1 MVDTMPVTAGEQD
14 EVTALR
20 ARVAQLERDLALHEA
35 AWEERYAEAQ
45 RVTARQLTECRAWKA
60 SADDSDARDRKG
72 PWPAYLTNMGRLG
85 LAADLRTA
93 GDVLTSLL
101 LLRVVVAGDADDL
114 DAEVRAMFTRRMFDR
129 MGL

>member
-1 MVDTMPVTAGEQD
+1 MVDTVPATAGEQD

-20 ARVAQLERDLALHEA
+20 ARVDKLERELAAHEA
-35 AWEERYAEAQ
+35 TWAERYAEAQ
-45 RVTARQLTECRAWKA
+45 RATARQLTECRAWKEA
-60 SADDSDARDRKG
+60 ANDTDARNPKG

-85 LAADLRTA
+85 LAADLHIA

-114 DAEVRAMFTRRMFDR
+114 DAEVRAMLTRRIFDR